1 MADAETEQNKSE
13 EATPFKLKRAREKGN
28 VARGADLGFFAMLA
42 GFALFAL
49 VAGASMIRLL
59 AESMRHV
66 ILMSPALAADPQQ
79 TPALLGAICVP
90 LFQSIALLGGTIV
103 LVVALFEIVQVRGLV
118 FSLQPLKPDFNR
130 LNPGKGLK
138 RLFSVR
144 MLKETLKN
152 VIKLA
157 VYSLAAYFT
166 IRTVFDSFA
175 TTIVDAPGLSRA
187 MDAGGMRLLF
197 VFVLLA
203 LIFAGVDQVIVR
215 GDFRKQMRMSRREL
229 TREVKDREGEP
240 RIKRR
245 RKQLHAEFAKQ
256 ARSLGDLRGSD
267 MLVVNPEHYA
277 VGLVYDAETMSAP
290 RVTAKGRNNF
300 ALLLKRRATSLSL
313 TIFESPQLARS
324 LYKHCEKGEEVTSG
338 DYGAVVDLYLKLA
351 RSGWRN
357 PAERNA

>member
-1 MADAETEQNKSE
+1 MAEADNEQNKSE
-13 EATPFKLKRAREKGN
+13 DATPFKLKRAREKGN

-42 GFALFAL
+42 GFALFTL
-49 VAGASMIRLL
+49 IAGASMIRLL
-59 AESMRHV
+59 ADSMRQL
-66 ILMSPALAADPQQ
+66 ILMSPALAANPQQ
-79 TPALLGAICVP
+79 APAVLGAICVP
-90 LFQSIALLGGTIV
+90 LFQCVALLGGTIV

-118 FSLQPLKPDFNR
+118 FSLHPLKPDFSR
-130 LNPGKGLK
+130 LSPGKGLK

-152 VIKLA
+152 VIKLLA
-157 VYSLAAYFT
+157 YSFAAYFA
-166 IRTVFDSFA
+166 IRSIFDSFA
-175 TTIVDAPGLSRA
+175 PTIVDAPGLLRA

-197 VFVLLA
+197 VFVLVA
-203 LIFAGVDQVIVR
+203 LIFAGIDQVIVR

-245 RKQLHAEFAKQ
+245 RRQLHAEFAKQ
-256 ARSLGDLRGSD
+256 SQSLGDLRGSD

-277 VGLVYDAETMSAP
+277 VGLIYDPKTMSAP

-300 ALLLKRRATSLSL
+300 ALLLKRRAASLSL
-313 TIFESPQLARS
+313 TIFEYPQLARS
-324 LYKHCEKGEEVTSG
+324 LYKNCDKGGEVPPA
-338 DYGAVVDLYLKLA
+338 DYDAVVDLYLKLA